1 MMIGPE
7 PMTRTDFRSARL
19 PITLP
24 PAAVGSSGRL
34 HERAEL
40 AEQAGGVMRAGRGLG
55 VVLDGEGGAVGQ
67 PQALDDTV
75 VEVDVGDLGGA
86 ERGVEL
92 DGAGPVAAG
101 RAGRQGHREA
111 VAVAGGL
118 SAAGAPASGPL
129 GPAAAA
135 STS

>member
-7 PMTRTDFRSARL
+7 PMTTTDFRSARL

-55 VVLDGEGGAVGQ
+55 VVLDGEGGPVEQ

-92 DGAGPVAAG
+92 DSAGPVAAG

-111 VAVAGGL
+111 VVVAGDL
-118 SAAGAPASGPL
+118 DAAGAQVL
-129 GPAAAA
+129 DRLVHAAVA
-135 STS
+135 